1 MNPAVSIIT
10 ISQRSRMKCLQNLA
24 HLVNAQDYTNII
36 EWIIVEGSQ
45 TEADARMNQHHIKSM
60 VSTVPIKYLEY
71 EPGLK
76 LSDLRNKGNDV
87 CQGDII
93 VVMDDDD
100 YYPSCRVS
108 HAVTRLQESDC
119 QIAGTSNV
127 YMYDYDVNQMFQFRG
142 FGQNHATNN
151 TMAYER
157 EYLAWNRHAPGLKN
171 AEEKSFTRGFQ
182 NFMVQLDPDKCVI
195 VSSHGAN
202 TVSKKMFIGG
212 GYMNIVNN
220 PIVPAHVLESMKN
233 ALHTSNEDAS

>member
-1 MNPAVSIIT
+1 MNPTVSILT
-10 ISQRSRMKCLQNLA
+10 ISQRSRIKCLQNLVQ
-24 HLVNAQDYTNII
+24 LVNDQEYTNII

-45 TEADARMNQHHIKSM
+45 TEADAHVNQHHIKSLA
-60 VSTVPIKYLEY
+60 STVPIKYLEY

-76 LSDLRNKGNDV
+76 LSDLRNKGNDA

-100 YYPSCRVS
+100 YYPPCRVT

-142 FGQNHATNN
+142 FGPNHATNN
-151 TMAYER
+151 TMAYMR
-157 EYLAWNRHAPGLKN
+157 EYLTWNRHAPGLKN
-171 AEEKSFTRGFQ
+171 AEEKSFTRNYL
-182 NFMVQLDPDKCVI
+182 NFMVQLDPEKCCI

-202 TVSKKMFIGG
+202 TVSKKMFIGDR
-212 GYMNIVNN
+212 YMNIVNE
-220 PIVPAHVLESMKN
+220 PIIPEHALNIMKN
-233 ALHTSNEDAS
+233 VFIMKES